1 MRDAKKDAAEM
12 AERRGCLLEAGFSL
26 FSARSIEAVKLTEI
40 AEKAGLGIVTL
51 YRYFKT
57 KPALV
62 IELGTKM
69 WHEYYVE
76 VEKAYAARNGSAMNA
91 AEEMEFFIDSIIELY
106 RSHKDVLKF
115 NRNFDT
121 YVKHQE
127 CTAEQMRPYN
137 EAVNVFARKFH
148 VVYEKAMKDGTLDI
162 RVSER
167 RLFVGTLYAVLS
179 VAGKFAEGLVYP
191 SEDHHNMLDELQ
203 MIKQM
208 ILGALR
214 KGDAGGAGRAELV
227 SAARIADATSA
238 PHRDP
243 P

>member
-76 VEKAYAARNGSAMNA
+76 VEKAYAARNGSAVNA
-91 AEEMEFFIDSIIELY
+91 AEEMEFFIDSIGFSSTRFTPFFPSRESTPKGSSIHR
-106 RSHKDVLKF
+106 RSTMTCSMTCL
-115 NRNFDT
+115 
-121 YVKHQE
+121 
-127 CTAEQMRPYN
+127 CSSAWS
-137 EAVNVFARKFH
+137 
-148 VVYEKAMKDGTLDI
+148 LI
-162 RVSER
+162 R
-167 RLFVGTLYAVLS
+167 L
-179 VAGKFAEGLVYP
+179 
-191 SEDHHNMLDELQ
+191 
-203 MIKQM
+203 
-208 ILGALR
+208 
-214 KGDAGGAGRAELV
+214 
-227 SAARIADATSA
+227 
-238 PHRDP
+238 
-243 P
+243 

>member
-12 AERRGCLLEAGFSL
+12 AERRGCLLAAGFSL

-121 YVKHQE
+121 YVKHEE
-127 CTAEQMRPYN
+127 CTAEQMRPYK

-148 VVYEKAMKDGTLDI
+148 TVYLKAKKDGTIDTSI
-162 RVSER
+162 PEQ
-167 RLFVGTLYAVLS
+167 RLFVNTLYTFLS
-179 VAGKFAEGLVYP
+179 VAGKYAEGLVYP
-191 SEDHHNMLDELQ
+191 SEVHHDMLDDLLMLKRMVLDSIVKGTRGRTGGTGESLASHARHSADQ
-203 MIKQM
+203 K
-208 ILGALR
+208 GA
-214 KGDAGGAGRAELV
+214 K
-227 SAARIADATSA
+227 
-238 PHRDP
+238 P
-243 P
+243 